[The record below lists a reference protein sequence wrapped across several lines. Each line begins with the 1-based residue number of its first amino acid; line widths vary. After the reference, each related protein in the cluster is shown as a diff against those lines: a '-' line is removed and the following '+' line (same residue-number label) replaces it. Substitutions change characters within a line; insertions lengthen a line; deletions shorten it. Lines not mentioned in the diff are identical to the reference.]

1 MNDIITAVDGELK
14 TTSKI
19 IADVFGR
26 VHRNVMRD
34 IELLDCSAEFS
45 ALNFEQSEYSTARGK
60 TYKCYTMTEDGFYFL
75 CMGFSGKK
83 AAKWKE
89 SFITTFKQ
97 MREGFLNIDAEMT
110 KLSKQGEELK
120 RLGGEWSRFGHQINK
135 EKKAHDK
142 SVIELIDK
150 VQFKLDV

>member
-1 MNDIITAVDGELK
+1 MENIITTVDGQLK

-19 IADVFGR
+19 IADVFGK
-26 VHRNVMRD
+26 VHKNVIAD
-34 IELLDCSAEFS
+34 IEKLDCSEEFS
-45 ALNFEQSEYSTARGK
+45 RLNFQRSEYNTVRGK
-60 TYKCYTMTEDGFYFL
+60 NYKCYNMTEEGFYFL
-75 CMGFSGKK
+75 CMGFRGKK

-97 MREGFLNIDAEMT
+97 MRDGFLNVDAEMT